1 MDDLRKVLNK
11 ANSMTCSWC
20 LPNTKQVRILCS
32 GMGVWTVYP
41 QLHHSDREK
50 WAAQGMFSLI
60 SKGKVNNESNELNA
74 GEPTCLPKNRYNTV
88 FSPVHPLETLKFSSL
103 WMSLPSLGQLQSQ
116 TIRFELDLWYNPN
129 RPSQVPILCQET
141 HLHYKNATIWAQLN
155 LVCLAP

>member
-1 MDDLRKVLNK
+1 
-11 ANSMTCSWC
+11 
-20 LPNTKQVRILCS
+20 
-32 GMGVWTVYP
+32 
-41 QLHHSDREK
+41 
-50 WAAQGMFSLI
+50 MFSLI

-74 GEPTCLPKNRYNTV
+74 GEPTCLPKNRYNAV

-129 RPSQVPILCQET
+129 RPSQVLILCQET